1 MLAPWA
7 VEITD
12 QVDLEALRER
22 VVHSDVEAAFPDRA
36 GTEPF
41 ISTLRASVE
50 ENLSL
55 LRAVLS
61 GSLRLED
68 VRLHQPLVLGAL
80 QAQLRIPQAAMQR
93 SYRVGFRVMWDTWV
107 AALLDRAPADADPD
121 VSSQV
126 VELTRLILDYQD
138 HVAIQV
144 ADRLSA
150 EEQALN
156 MSRAHV
162 RHRLIEDLLAD
173 PNTLLSPADLTTIGY
188 SLDLH
193 HLAVLLPAMAEGAA
207 SRFAVGMADAAGT
220 RHSLTLPR
228 ELSAS
233 VVWLG
238 RATAWTSDARQA
250 VRACLEAVGATAT
263 LGEPGRGIEGFRESL
278 AQAEEAEAIRKAAGT
293 TLDSPVLEH
302 AEVGLEIL
310 LMRDRDRAHRF
321 VRDELGALAGDTQ
334 EAARLRETLETSY
347 RLGSHVATAAHLH
360 VHEHTVR
367 NRLRK
372 VEEVLAHPLT
382 QRSTEVQ
389 VALRLARLL

>member
-12 QVDLEALRER
+12 RVDLEALRER

-55 LRAVLS
+55 LRAVLN
-61 GSLRLED
+61 GSLLLED
-68 VRLHQPLVLGAL
+68 VQLHQPLVLGAL

-93 SYRVGFRVMWDTWV
+93 SYRVGFTVMWEEWTT
-107 AALLDRAPADADPD
+107 ALVERAPAEADPD
-121 VSSQV
+121 LSSQV
-126 VELTRLILDYQD
+126 VELTRLILAYQD

-162 RHRLIEDLLAD
+162 RHRLIEDVLAN
-173 PNTLLSPADLTTIGY
+173 PHTLLSPADLTTIGY

-238 RATAWTSDARQA
+238 RATAWTTAARQA
-250 VRACLEAVGATAT
+250 VRACLEAVGTTAT
-263 LGEPGRGIEGFRESL
+263 LGEPGRGIDGFRESL
-278 AQAEEAEAIRKAAGT
+278 AQAEEAEVIRRAAGAS
-293 TLDSPVLEH
+293 LVSPVLEH

-310 LMRDRDRAHRF
+310 LMRDRQRAVRF